1 MKGTAAMDLH
11 PDAVL
16 PPAKTPP
23 ASRLDA
29 ATRDEEAGIA
39 HMRAR
44 LLKMIVANE
53 NARKSTEERHRPR

>member
-1 MKGTAAMDLH
+1 MDLH

-16 PPAKTPP
+16 PPAMAP
-23 ASRLDA
+23 ATSRLDA
-29 ATRDEEAGIA
+29 ATRDEEARIA

-53 NARKSTEERHRPR
+53 NARKSTEERNRPR